1 MSFQSVLHGNE
12 VGRTKSWNGV
22 GAGAVWTG
30 TAPGSRQ
37 HELETESG
45 GQFVRAARRIKCYY

>member
-12 VGRTKSWNGV
+12 AGRTKSWNGV

-45 GQFVRAARRIKCYY
+45 GQFVRAAMR